1 MHKRLEVKQISRI
14 QKGIGISFNDIQS
27 EVVLTLEPWSM
38 FIFTISS
45 SILSSV
51 NLGGLAYLL
60 KNNYIQSKDLQ
71 WWNNLEEQYQVEK
84 EKWNGWIVI
93 VNQW

>member
-1 MHKRLEVKQISRI
+1 VHKRLEVKQISRI

-71 WWNNLEEQYQVEK
+71 
-84 EKWNGWIVI
+84 
-93 VNQW
+93 